1 MGMGRAALPT
11 AQRWG
16 GGPFPPRAPKP
27 AARGG
32 AGRCGGGAV
41 GPGCPRSVS
50 VCGAWAEL
58 SVWLRSGI
66 PARNVAASAG
76 RDGCGAGPRA
86 ERTLS
91 PHDPPE
97 APITPP
103 APPPGPMEGAVPP
116 PGCSAISGGGG
127 ARRERRWVKYDG
139 IGPVDETGLPLASR
153 SSVDRPRDW
162 YRCMFQ
168 QIHCRLPEP
177 EWDAQCCATA
187 QPRSEPPAAPPAL
200 PNGTERTPWGDGG
213 DTAEPGSVFAYEP
226 GALNGAPHR
235 GAGCA
240 HRDPISPPQPPGAVP
255 AVPPIEVQLQ
265 RELEQLSAELD
276 EDIRAMERPQRRP
289 TARSAHSAHSA
300 PPTPTAPLTALS
312 PHGLQSRP
320 TAREGSGGS
329 VERSGRDGGRPS
341 EVRLPR

>member
-1 MGMGRAALPT
+1 MGDVQDHPWDPLWEHLWDPHWGTSRTTPGTPIGDTPGPPLALLRAPRGTPLGTSRAAHGTLPLLT
-11 AQRWG
+11 H
-16 GGPFPPRAPKP
+16 
-27 AARGG
+27 
-32 AGRCGGGAV
+32 
-41 GPGCPRSVS
+41 S
-50 VCGAWAEL
+50 
-58 SVWLRSGI
+58 
-66 PARNVAASAG
+66 
-76 RDGCGAGPRA
+76 PRA